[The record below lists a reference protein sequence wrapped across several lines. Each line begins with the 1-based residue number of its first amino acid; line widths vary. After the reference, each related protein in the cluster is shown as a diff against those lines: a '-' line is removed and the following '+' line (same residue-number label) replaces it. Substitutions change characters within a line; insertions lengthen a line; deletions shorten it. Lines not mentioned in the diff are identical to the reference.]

1 LNTLVIS
8 IALGSTIIGSLAF
21 GIGLGYFAIVGILN
35 ALSRNRA
42 VEKPAAAAL
51 ASTAGGSSGR

>member
-21 GIGLGYFAIVGILN
+21 GIGLGYLSILGILS

-42 VEKPAAAAL
+42 ADKPAATAW
-51 ASTAGGSSGR
+51 ASTADGSAGR

>member
-21 GIGLGYFAIVGILN
+21 GIGLGYVTIVGILN
-35 ALSRNRA
+35 ALSHNRA
-42 VEKPAAAAL
+42 VEKPSATAL
-51 ASTAGGSSGR
+51 ATTAGGSAGR